1 MNKNII
7 IKEGNTIMSTMCK
20 FIKPN
25 GEPCQAYTISDSDY
39 CLWHSPEMIDKCK
52 TARKKGGF
60 HRHTSKA
67 KTTRDPYTIQ
77 TVKDVMRILKDAL
90 NDAQDLE
97 NSQARARTIGYLC
110 HIAFRGLEVSELEER
125 LISLEERLKSKENT
139 V

>member
-1 MNKNII
+1 
-7 IKEGNTIMSTMCK
+7 MSTMCK

-25 GEPCQAYTISDSDY
+25 GEPCQAYAVSDSDY
-39 CLWHSPEMIDKCK
+39 CLWHSPEMVDKCK

-60 HRHTSKA
+60 HRHVGKA
-67 KTTRDPYTIQ
+67 ATTRDPCTIQ
-77 TVKDVMRILKDAL
+77 NVKDVMKILEDTL
-90 NDAQDLE
+90 NDARNLE

-125 LISLEERLKSKENT
+125 LIALEEKLNLKEKS